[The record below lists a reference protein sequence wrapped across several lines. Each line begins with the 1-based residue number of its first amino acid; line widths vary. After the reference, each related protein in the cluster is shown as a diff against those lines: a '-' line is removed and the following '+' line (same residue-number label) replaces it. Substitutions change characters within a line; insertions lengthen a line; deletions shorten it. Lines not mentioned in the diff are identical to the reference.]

1 MLIPVLGMQ
10 LRDATGAL
18 PFLLLRRLSAEETVS
33 LAIGGMTG
41 LTSFP
46 AACFDTRGHRDQL
59 QILPLTMLFSGCIE
73 QQLIQN
79 RPSGVINRDLRWG
92 LKADGHLVTSTSA

>member
-1 MLIPVLGMQ
+1 M
-10 LRDATGAL
+10 

-41 LTSFP
+41 LTSFL
-46 AACFDTRGHRDQL
+46 AVCFDTRGHRYQL

-73 QQLIQN
+73 QPMIQN
-79 RPSGVINRDLRWG
+79 RPLGVTNRDLRWG
-92 LKADGHLVTSTSA
+92 FKANGHFFVPLTSA